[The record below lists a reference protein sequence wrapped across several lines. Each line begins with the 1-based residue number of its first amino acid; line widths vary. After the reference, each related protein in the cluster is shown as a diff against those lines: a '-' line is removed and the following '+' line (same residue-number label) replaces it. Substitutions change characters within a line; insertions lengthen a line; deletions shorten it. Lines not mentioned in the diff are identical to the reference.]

1 MVMIKM
7 APTDTTTLHTE
18 HSHADH
24 IMTDGL
30 SVSQGIYRLTRLII
44 CATLSLSALKSSTL
58 GSHTPL
64 SMPHQIYKFVC
75 ECVQGQ
81 TIVKHLFSKT
91 ADKHNL
97 GMQI

>member
-30 SVSQGIYRLTRLII
+30 SVSQRIYRLTSLII

-58 GSHTPL
+58 VSPAPPDL
-64 SMPHQIYKFVC
+64 QVC
-75 ECVQGQ
+75 VCLCVSECVQGQ

-91 ADKHNL
+91 GDKHNL
-97 GMQI
+97 DMQI